1 MIASFA
7 LSKGTLDALREPDT
21 LGYVDDSNLGD
32 LTQDYFVAML
42 RRLEERWRDEGLTIK
57 DFHSTLDQITA

>member
-7 LSKGTLDALREPDT
+7 LSKGTLDALRESDT

-32 LTQDYFVAML
+32 LAQDYFVAML
-42 RRLEERWRDEGLTIK
+42 RQLEERWRGEGLTIK
-57 DFHSTLDQITA
+57 DFHKTMD

>member
-21 LGYVDDSNLGD
+21 LSYVDDSNLGD
-32 LTQDYFVAML
+32 LAQDYFVAML
-42 RRLEERWRDEGLTIK
+42 RRLEERWGNEGLTIK
-57 DFHSTLDQITA
+57 DFH